1 MDNSKR
7 SVDAMLAVACSR
19 TQQGAA
25 LLSQLRLLHDRDLLH
40 EYALVAIE
48 LGEAMTIAGRALEE
62 AHRLLLLRQGIP
74 LQTEKGG
81 WVH

>member
-1 MDNSKR
+1 MDDSKR
-7 SVDAMLAVACSR
+7 AVDSLLAVACNR
-19 TQQGAA
+19 TQQGAG

-48 LGEAMTIAGRALEE
+48 LGEAMTVAGHALEE
-62 AHRLLLLRQGIP
+62 AHRLLLLRQGV
-74 LQTEKGG
+74 LQPEKGG